1 MNEIT
6 PFAAKWMDL
15 EIVILSKVRQ
25 RQTSCNITYMWN
37 LKKRYKW
44 IYLQNRNRVT
54 GVENNLM
61 VTGEKGGRDKSETG
75 INIYT

>member
-6 PFAAKWMDL
+6 PFAAKWLDL

-25 RQTSCNITYMWN
+25 RQTSYNITYMWN
-37 LKKRYKW
+37 LKKQYKW
-44 IYLQNRNRVT
+44 TYLQNRNRLT

-61 VTGEKGGRDKSETG
+61 VTGEKGGRDKFETG

>member
-6 PFAAKWMDL
+6 PFAAKWLDL

-25 RQTSCNITYMWN
+25 RQTSYNITYMWN
-37 LKKRYKW
+37 LKKQYKW
-44 IYLQNRNRVT
+44 TYLQNRNRLT

-61 VTGEKGGRDKSETG
+61 VTGEKGGRDKFETR
-75 INIYT
+75 INIYS

>member
-6 PFAAKWMDL
+6 PFAAKWLDL

-25 RQTSCNITYMWN
+25 RQTSYNITYMWN
-37 LKKRYKW
+37 LKKQYKW
-44 IYLQNRNRVT
+44 TYLQNRNRLT

-61 VTGEKGGRDKSETG
+61 VTGEQGGRDKFETR